1 MGVTLKHEGF
11 LLAWSKCPKINFVFM
26 IVQLCA
32 YTEKSAKCI
41 LFKLVHF
48 TVYELYLNN
57 AILKRTPQ
65 TIRNYNI
72 KTERHTFK
80 ILNVLQNGLNK

>member
-1 MGVTLKHEGF
+1 
-11 LLAWSKCPKINFVFM
+11 M

-32 YTEKSAKCI
+32 YTENQRNAY
-41 LFKLVHF
+41 FKLVHF

-72 KTERHTFK
+72 KTERHNFK

>member
-1 MGVTLKHEGF
+1 
-11 LLAWSKCPKINFVFM
+11 M

-32 YTEKSAKCI
+32 YTENQLNAY
-41 LFKLVHF
+41 FKLVHF

-72 KTERHTFK
+72 KTERHNF
-80 ILNVLQNGLNK
+80 